1 MVERIATKFLNETNL
16 RQLQETN
23 VRINA
28 SSEKISTGFKGSR
41 LQDFSENANVLLD
54 TYNLQGQTQI
64 YMNNIQTAQS
74 RLQATEQNL
83 QSMVDLIGEAS
94 SLWTTGRS
102 ERSAETRAAL
112 APQAQNLVESFYS
125 VFNTKFDNRFIF
137 GGTAG
142 DRQPLDSN
150 PVASPVPSSPA
161 PSTFYNGDS
170 ALPVTM
176 TAPNQTSSYGVAGNE
191 QAFAEM
197 KAGLEALW
205 YGLENNDTNEIENSI
220 NALQDAQQQLTG
232 LLGDVGGQISEM
244 EKLDGRHESTMTFLK
259 EKADDIDKAD
269 VTEALT
275 EFQQQTTVL
284 EASMSVMTTISRLT
298 LLDFIR

>member
-1 MVERIATKFLNETNL
+1 MVERVATKFMNTTNL

-23 VRINA
+23 VRINE
-28 SSEKISTGFKGSR
+28 SSEKITTGFKGNR
-41 LQDFSENANVLLD
+41 LQDFSENANILLD
-54 TYNLQGQTQI
+54 TYNLQGQTQTYI
-64 YMNNIQTAQS
+64 NNIQIAKN
-74 RLQATEQNL
+74 RLQATEQNM
-83 QSMVDLIGEAS
+83 QSMLDLISEAS

-102 ERSAETRAAL
+102 ERSAETRSAL

-137 GGTAG
+137 SGTAG
-142 DRQPLDSN
+142 NQQPISSS
-150 PVASPVPSSPA
+150 PVASPLPSSPA
-161 PSTFYNGDS
+161 PNTFYNGDA

-176 TAPNQTSSYGVAGNE
+176 TAPSQTSAYGVAGNA

-220 NALQDAQQQLTG
+220 NALQEAQQQMTG

-244 EKLDGRHESTMTFLK
+244 DKLNGRHEATKIFLE
-259 EKADDIDKAD
+259 EKADQIDKAD